1 MRFVEGSYAHPLSSL
16 LLESPLYNTS
26 ATATEKQAMSDPAKK
41 IIVDNDWKEEAQAEK
56 EALEAK
62 LAEEKE
68 KVHRPIPTAS
78 FDVLLNSLAMPAMLN
93 LGMVQ
98 MPDHEPNL
106 AEAKFYIDLL
116 EVLEK
121 KTKGNLD
128 VQEHNTLTTLLHEL
142 RMAFVAISQGA
153 GIQS

>member
-1 MRFVEGSYAHPLSSL
+1 
-16 LLESPLYNTS
+16 
-26 ATATEKQAMSDPAKK
+26 MSDPTKK
-41 IIVDNDWKEEAQAEK
+41 IIIDDDWKQEAQAEK

-62 LAEEKE
+62 LSEEKE
-68 KVHRPIPTAS
+68 KQQRPMPSAS

-98 MPDHEPNL
+98 IPDHQPNIN
-106 AEAKFYIDLL
+106 EAKFYIDLL

-128 VQEHNTLTTLLHEL
+128 TQEHNMMTTLLYEL
-142 RMAFVAISQGA
+142 RMAFVAVTQGA
-153 GIQS
+153 GQQG

>member
-1 MRFVEGSYAHPLSSL
+1 
-16 LLESPLYNTS
+16 
-26 ATATEKQAMSDPAKK
+26 MSDPTKK
-41 IIVDNDWKEEAQAEK
+41 IIVDDDWKQEAQAEK

-62 LAEEKE
+62 LSEEKE
-68 KVHRPIPTAS
+68 KQHRPMPTAS

-98 MPDHEPNL
+98 MPDHQPNL

-128 VQEHNTLTTLLHEL
+128 TQEHNMLTTLLYEL
-142 RMAFVAISQGA
+142 RMAFVAVSQGA
-153 GIQS
+153 GQQG

>member
-1 MRFVEGSYAHPLSSL
+1 
-16 LLESPLYNTS
+16 
-26 ATATEKQAMSDPAKK
+26 MSDPTKK
-41 IIVDNDWKEEAQAEK
+41 IIVDDDWKQEAQAEK

-62 LAEEKE
+62 LLEEKE
-68 KVHRPIPTAS
+68 KQHRPMPTAS

-98 MPDHEPNL
+98 MPDHQPNL

-128 VQEHNTLTTLLHEL
+128 TQEHNMMTTLLYEL
-142 RMAFVAISQGA
+142 RMAFVAVTQGA
-153 GIQS
+153 GQPG

>member
-1 MRFVEGSYAHPLSSL
+1 
-16 LLESPLYNTS
+16 
-26 ATATEKQAMSDPAKK
+26 MSDPTKK
-41 IIVDNDWKEEAQAEK
+41 IIVDDDWKQEAQAEK

-62 LAEEKE
+62 LSEEKE
-68 KVHRPIPTAS
+68 KQQRPMPTAS

-98 MPDHEPNL
+98 MPDHQPNL

-128 VQEHNTLTTLLHEL
+128 TQEHNMMTTLLYEL
-142 RMAFVAISQGA
+142 RMAFVAITQGA
-153 GIQS
+153 GQQE

>member
-1 MRFVEGSYAHPLSSL
+1 M
-16 LLESPLYNTS
+16 T
-26 ATATEKQAMSDPAKK
+26 DPAKK

-68 KVHRPIPTAS
+68 KLHRPIPTAS

-98 MPDHEPNL
+98 MPDHQPNL

-142 RMAFVAISQGA
+142 RMAFVSISQGA

>member
-1 MRFVEGSYAHPLSSL
+1 
-16 LLESPLYNTS
+16 
-26 ATATEKQAMSDPAKK
+26 MSDPAKK

>member
-1 MRFVEGSYAHPLSSL
+1 
-16 LLESPLYNTS
+16 
-26 ATATEKQAMSDPAKK
+26 MSDPTKK
-41 IIVDNDWKEEAQAEK
+41 IIIDDDWKQEAQAEK

-62 LAEEKE
+62 LSEEKE
-68 KVHRPIPTAS
+68 KQQRPMPTAS

-98 MPDHEPNL
+98 IPDHQPNI

-128 VQEHNTLTTLLHEL
+128 TQEHNMLTTLLYEL
-142 RMAFVAISQGA
+142 RMAFVAVTQGTSQ
-153 GIQS
+153 

>member
-1 MRFVEGSYAHPLSSL
+1 
-16 LLESPLYNTS
+16 
-26 ATATEKQAMSDPAKK
+26 MSDPTKK
-41 IIVDNDWKEEAQAEK
+41 IIVDDDWKQEAQAEK

-62 LAEEKE
+62 LSEEKE
-68 KVHRPIPTAS
+68 KQQRPMPTAS

-98 MPDHEPNL
+98 IPDHQPNL

-128 VQEHNTLTTLLHEL
+128 TQEHNMMTTLLYEL
-142 RMAFVAISQGA
+142 RMAFVAITQGA
-153 GIQS
+153 GQQE